1 MQDPALEL
9 GALKAKSAHVRRKE
23 QPKIDSILRGEEAG
37 SYFLMVGP
45 KGTGKG
51 TMILDAM
58 RAVDAEGAGFC
69 EGS

>member
-1 MQDPALEL
+1 
-9 GALKAKSAHVRRKE
+9 
-23 QPKIDSILRGEEAG
+23 
-37 SYFLMVGP
+37 MVGP

-69 EGS
+69 EGLWPPKYVERLISSSPGS

>member
-1 MQDPALEL
+1 
-9 GALKAKSAHVRRKE
+9 
-23 QPKIDSILRGEEAG
+23 
-37 SYFLMVGP
+37 MVGP

-69 EGS
+69 EGALTLCGITGLTGSSS